1 MRTIANWIILGPVS
15 SMIENRMF
23 QAVLGH
29 PHDDLVDGRSHE
41 KLASKSCANGQQFR

>member
-1 MRTIANWIILGPVS
+1 
-15 SMIENRMF
+15 MF

-41 KLASKSCANGQQFR
+41 KLAAASSFRRTLSSHSC